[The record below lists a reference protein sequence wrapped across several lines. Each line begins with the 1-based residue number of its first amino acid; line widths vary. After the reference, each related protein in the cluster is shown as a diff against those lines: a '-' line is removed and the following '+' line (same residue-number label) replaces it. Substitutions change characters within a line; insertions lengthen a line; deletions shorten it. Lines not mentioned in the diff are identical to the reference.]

1 MKEGV
6 EKNKDLQD
14 IIDKNLLA
22 LKSIDHVIDKDIKK
36 DISKFNPEMND
47 QLRMKLLSTRIAFTP
62 LGEEK
67 FARLLD
73 NFIQNREKVIEINK
87 IREVNEDDS
96 IEFQGEED
104 KSLFQEEKDMV
115 HFLNDKWNKEAELA
129 ELALKP

>member
-1 MKEGV
+1 LKEGC
-6 EKNKDLQD
+6 EKNKEIQD

-36 DISKFNPEMND
+36 DISKFNPELND

-96 IEFQGEED
+96 IEYQEED

-115 HFLNDKWNKEAELA
+115 HLLNDKWSKEAELA
-129 ELALKP
+129 ELA

>member
-1 MKEGV
+1 LKEGC
-6 EKNKDLQD
+6 EKNKEIQD

-22 LKSIDHVIDKDIKK
+22 LKSIDHVIDKDIKN
-36 DISKFNPEMND
+36 DILRFNPELND

-62 LGEEK
+62 IREEK

-96 IEFQGEED
+96 IEFQEED
-104 KSLFQEEKDMV
+104 KSLFQEEKDMM
-115 HFLNDKWNKEAELA
+115 HYFNDKWSKEAELA
-129 ELALKP
+129 

>member
-1 MKEGV
+1 MKEGC
-6 EKNKDLQD
+6 EKNKEIQD

-36 DISKFNPEMND
+36 DISKFNPELND

-96 IEFQGEED
+96 IEYQEED

-115 HFLNDKWNKEAELA
+115 HLLNDKWIKESELA
-129 ELALKP
+129 ELA